1 MNELSSATSV
11 TSVIDRRKWLRQT
24 AELTAM
30 LGLSGATTLGARP
43 DESKSKDGSVQRAMI
58 AITLDLEMSAQ
69 YPTKEQVH
77 WNYEKGNL
85 NEETKRY
92 AVEAARR
99 VKQAGGTLHFFVVG
113 RVFEQDNID
122 WLREID
128 AAGHPVGNHTY
139 DHINVKAQKPED
151 LQFRFRRAPWLI
163 EGRTT
168 HDIIVENIR
177 LTTEAMKNRIDVSP
191 SGFRTPGGFN
201 NGLHDVPE
209 IQQLLIDQGYR
220 WVSSLYPTHRA
231 AITDATWNEVQ
242 ADIVAQQQA
251 SQPFVYPSG
260 LIEIP
265 MSPIS
270 DVTAFRAHQW
280 KLDQFLEAIQ
290 AAVRW
295 TIEHG
300 ATFDFLAHPSCLYVT
315 DPEFRTIDLI
325 CDLVNKTPDKAE
337 FADLDR
343 IADRVAESTIP
354 K

>member
-1 MNELSSATSV
+1 MNDSSSATSV
-11 TSVIDRRKWLRQT
+11 TSAIDRRKWLQQT
-24 AELTAM
+24 AGLAAM
-30 LGLSGATTLGARP
+30 LGLSRATALGARP
-43 DESKSKDGSVQRAMI
+43 DESKDGSLPRAMI

-69 YPTKEQVH
+69 YPTQDQVH

-113 RVFEQDNID
+113 RVFEQENID
-122 WLREID
+122 WLREIV

-139 DHINVKAQKPED
+139 DHVNVKAQKPED

-168 HDIIVENIR
+168 HDVIVENIR

-191 SGFRTPGGFN
+191 AGFRTPGGFN

-220 WVSSLYPTHRA
+220 WVSSLYPSHRA
-231 AITDATWNEVQ
+231 AMTDDATWNEVR

-280 KLDQFLEAIQ
+280 KLDQFLEAIR
-290 AAVRW
+290 AAISW
-295 TIEHG
+295 TIDNR

-315 DPEFRTIDLI
+315 DPDFRTIDLI
-325 CDLVNKTPDKAE
+325 CDLVNKSANKAE
-337 FADLDR
+337 FSDLDR
-343 IADRVAESTIP
+343 IADRVSR
-354 K
+354 

>member
-1 MNELSSATSV
+1 MNDFSSAASA
-11 TSVIDRRKWLRQT
+11 TSVIDRRTWFQQT
-24 AELTAM
+24 AGLAAI
-30 LGLSGATTLGARP
+30 LGLSRAAALAATS
-43 DESKSKDGSVQRAMI
+43 DESKDGSAKRALI

-69 YPTKEQVH
+69 YPTKDQVH

-99 VKQAGGTLHFFVVG
+99 VKEAGGTLHFFVVG
-113 RVFEQDNID
+113 RVFEQENID
-122 WLREID
+122 WLREIV

-139 DHINVKAQKPED
+139 DHINVKAKTPED

-168 HDIIVENIR
+168 HDVIVENIR
-177 LTTEAMKNRIDVSP
+177 LTTEAMKNRLDVSP
-191 SGFRTPGGFN
+191 AGFRTPGGFN
-201 NGLHDVPE
+201 NGLDDVPE

-220 WVSSLYPTHRA
+220 WVSSLYPSHRA
-231 AITDATWNEVQ
+231 AFTDEATWNDVL
-242 ADIVAQQQA
+242 ADIVAKQQA

-260 LIEIP
+260 LIEVP
-265 MSPIS
+265 MSSIS

-290 AAVRW
+290 AAVSW
-295 TIEHG
+295 TIEHR

-325 CDLVNKTPDKAE
+325 CGLVNESRDKAE
-337 FADLDR
+337 FADLNR

>member
-1 MNELSSATSV
+1 MNDFSSGASATP
-11 TSVIDRRKWLRQT
+11 VIDRRKWLQQT
-24 AELTAM
+24 AGLAAM
-30 LGLSGATTLGARP
+30 LGLSRVGASGAGP
-43 DESKSKDGSVQRAMI
+43 DESKGGSLKRAMI

-69 YPTKEQVH
+69 YPTQDQVH

-113 RVFEQDNID
+113 RVFEQENID
-122 WLREID
+122 WLREIV

-139 DHINVKAQKPED
+139 DHVNVKAQTPED

-168 HDIIVENIR
+168 HDVIVENIR
-177 LTTEAMKNRIDVSP
+177 LTTEAMKNRIDVAP
-191 SGFRTPGGFN
+191 AGFRTPGGFN

-209 IQQLLIDQGYR
+209 IQQLLLDQGFR

-231 AITDATWNEVQ
+231 AITDDTTWNEVRE
-242 ADIVAQQQA
+242 DIVAQQQA

-290 AAVRW
+290 AAVSW
-295 TIEHG
+295 TIEHR
-300 ATFDFLAHPSCLYVT
+300 AVFDFLAHPSCLYVT

-325 CDLVNKTPDKAE
+325 CDLVHKSPDKAE

-343 IADRVAESTIP
+343 IADRVAGSP
-354 K
+354 NPQ